1 MSSIFTQDTS
11 AQDSGGLTFIK
22 NYYTK
27 DYPNISFYSK
37 AGIYNS
43 ADNIIKIFTNNID
56 ALTIDANQKVI
67 CNGSLITNLD
77 WNKIDGKPTNFPTSW
92 DNVSGKPSIFATNWD
107 NVSGKPSIFPT
118 NWDNVASKPTYFQ
131 TDWDTTVLNKPL
143 IFTQAQTS
151 NIFTTYNVIQNTQD
165 LISYSKLSGRP
176 SLANVATSG
185 LYNDLSGRPSLAT
198 VATSGLFN
206 DLNGRPSVYPTD
218 WTNVSGK
225 PTNFQSDWNT
235 TVINKPTNF
244 QSDWN
249 STIINRPDIFTKT
262 ETSNNFTTLTQS
274 NILYNNIINNTNS
287 SWILSNNNLY
297 NLNNNIGIGLNNPS
311 YKLDVNGIINA
322 SQFKLNSNTLFEFAP
337 ANAPTFI
344 NGTQSNIDTNNYYIQ
359 YITNGTLTIPVNMS
373 ADVLVVAAGGKGGI
387 SAFSGGGGAG
397 EVVYYPNLQ
406 LLAGVYN
413 INVGIDSST
422 PANRI
427 SKLRLGAT
435 DIITAIGGGNGGLYR
450 VLFSTT
456 TGIIINGNC
465 FYKFNDD
472 ALVAITPATYNV
484 TFGTGT
490 ITLLNTNTSVSVVD
504 KSYPVIRNT
513 TTGANINP
521 DAWYKFDNNTNIGL
535 DSMGVANMTNNGS
548 VTTTTGIKGSLQA
561 VFNGTT
567 NYLSTTT
574 FPNINSKSFSF
585 TFWCKATAVTTQT
598 RPILGYNL
606 GASGV
611 GTRQGLMLYMGAGN
625 QFIIRF
631 GSDDL
636 VYTSP
641 STYQNRLVFFAI
653 TFNITGFVQKLY
665 ENGVEVAT
673 RNAGGGLSM
682 STPGSMAIGR
692 RNYNNTPEY
701 FGGEIDDF
709 RVYNNRVLTVDEI
722 NEIYK
727 GRFTFSDD
735 DTSGGSGGGGGGG
748 NTLSIDNQTGAVSG
762 TPFDVTYS
770 KLTTGANGTSSSG
783 GNGGSALLTGRYTDL
798 ISGLQVGGGG
808 SGANGSSTPVIKTN
822 YGDGGDGNGGN
833 GFQGIVLLKFQ
844 AQFITKFLEYAN
856 YDKLYNKPNLLS
868 QEETSNIF
876 ITSNLL
882 LNNYYNK
889 TETSNVLSN
898 SLNNYFT
905 KDQTS
910 NIFITSND
918 LLNVSNLN
926 NYYNIPT
933 LSNVF
938 TTNSNSSNFQYVFSN
953 ALQLVNNNVINN
965 YYTRTQTSN
974 IFVSSNVIQN
984 SVGLIDYNKLA
995 NIPPGTDLSGY
1006 FTKTQTSNIF
1016 VTSNIIQNSVGL
1028 IDYNKLANIPPG
1040 TDLSGY
1046 FTKNQTSNIF
1056 VSSNVIQNSVGLI
1069 DYNKLA
1075 NLPPGTDLSGYFNK
1089 TQTSNIFVTSNVIQN
1104 SVGFIDYN
1112 NLANKPTIGSGA
1124 GQFWSLDAP
1133 TNVIYNNNT
1142 NGSVVVNGT
1151 TINNGYRFK
1160 VNGNIWCDGSNI
1172 KLSSSTS
1179 GNLMSIQFQ
1188 DSLTGYFSSSGC
1200 SIYKIPTHEFVIM
1213 NYTTSRL
1220 FFGVGG
1226 NIRAILDNANNFSIG
1241 TAVSFPAARLHL
1253 NQTGGAEIKILMTDG
1268 NTGHTGTDGCAIIKQ
1283 SDNHM
1288 NIMNYEANDIIFSTN
1303 GVERM
1308 RINSAGNLN
1317 VTNTATIA
1325 TANITTDNITT
1336 ANITTANI
1344 TGNLK
1349 FPVGVSI
1356 RTNTDNNERFYFT
1369 SSGNSKYNSLT
1380 DHLFTI
1386 NGVPEVTITNSGLLI
1401 SDSLTFFTPTSMLH
1415 IHKASGSSDVMVRLT
1430 DGTFGTGAT
1439 NGLVLWK
1446 DTNQDGK
1453 FWNYQNK
1460 ALIFGTNNAERMRIK
1475 DNGYIGIGDTN
1486 CAGKLTIKSA
1496 YDNANDGIIINATDD
1511 GTANEKYMMKIYP
1524 YVVGSGQVGYRF
1536 RVINSPSGNTT
1547 DAISIDH
1554 TGRTYFNNE
1563 VNMKVNLWNRSSE
1576 GQNRLYYM
1584 NGGRTYFGS
1593 GDGYTWESSG
1603 GAAIAQLTNS
1613 GNFGLPYSGSTKL
1626 SVQSTTY
1633 TISSAYYAY
1642 FNASS
1647 GFNTNVFT
1655 YFSDVCAFFG
1665 STIWVNSWIVSSSDE
1680 RIKKEIEDIND
1691 DYALQKILAIQPKT
1705 YKYRDE
1711 VSKGNKRVYGFIAQ
1725 QIKEVLPD
1733 AVKDDN
1739 KEIIPNIYKFY
1750 TISNDIIT
1758 THEDLRDKL
1767 KVGDKIQYFLEK
1779 SKEMR
1784 ELAIILEITDSYIK
1798 IDKSY
1803 ESNEKIFIYGSE
1815 VSDFHSISKEYIFT
1829 LNVCATQELYRIIQ
1843 QQSSIINDL
1852 KNRIEFLENKLNI

>member
-1 MSSIFTQDTS
+1 MSIFTPDTS
-11 AQDSGGLTFIK
+11 IQLTGNSTNAITY
-22 NYYTK
+22 NTK
-27 DYPNISFYSK
+27 DNPNLAFHSR

-43 ADNIIKIFTNNID
+43 ADNVIKIFTNNAD
-56 ALTIDANQKVI
+56 ALTINSSGQVI
-67 CNGSLITNLD
+67 CNGSLITDISWTN
-77 WNKIDGKPTNFPTSW
+77 IAGKPMYFAASW
-92 DNVSGKPSIFATNWD
+92 NLLDFKPSIFPTNWA
-107 NVSGKPSIFPT
+107 NVDGKPSIFPT
-118 NWDNVASKPTYFQ
+118 NWDNVASKPSIFATNWDNVASKPTNFQ

-143 IFTQAQTS
+143 IFTQTQTS
-151 NIFTTYNVIQNTQD
+151 NIFVTSNVIQNTQD
-165 LISYSKLSGRP
+165 FIDYSKLAGRP
-176 SLANVATSG
+176 SLATVATSG
-185 LYNDLSGRPSLAT
+185 LYNDLNGRPSLAT

-206 DLNGRPSVYPTD
+206 DLSGRPSVYPTD
-218 WTNVSGK
+218 WTNVSL
-225 PTNFQSDWNT
+225 
-235 TVINKPTNF
+235 KPTNF

-249 STIINRPDIFTKT
+249 STIINRPSLATVATSGLYNDLSGKPDIFTKT
-262 ETSNNFTTLTQS
+262 ETSNIFVTS
-274 NILYNNIINNTNS
+274 NLLSNTSNTLYNNV
-287 SWILSNNNLY
+287 NL
-297 NLNNNIGIGLNNPS
+297 
-311 YKLDVNGIINA
+311 
-322 SQFKLNSNTLFEFAP
+322 
-337 ANAPTFI
+337 
-344 NGTQSNIDTNNYYIQ
+344 
-359 YITNGTLTIPVNMS
+359 
-373 ADVLVVAAGGKGGI
+373 
-387 SAFSGGGGAG
+387 
-397 EVVYYPNLQ
+397 
-406 LLAGVYN
+406 
-413 INVGIDSST
+413 
-422 PANRI
+422 
-427 SKLRLGAT
+427 
-435 DIITAIGGGNGGLYR
+435 
-450 VLFSTT
+450 
-456 TGIIINGNC
+456 
-465 FYKFNDD
+465 
-472 ALVAITPATYNV
+472 
-484 TFGTGT
+484 
-490 ITLLNTNTSVSVVD
+490 
-504 KSYPVIRNT
+504 
-513 TTGANINP
+513 
-521 DAWYKFDNNTNIGL
+521 
-535 DSMGVANMTNNGS
+535 
-548 VTTTTGIKGSLQA
+548 
-561 VFNGTT
+561 T
-567 NYLSTTT
+567 NY
-574 FPNINSKSFSF
+574 F
-585 TFWCKATAVTTQT
+585 TRT
-598 RPILGYNL
+598 
-606 GASGV
+606 
-611 GTRQGLMLYMGAGN
+611 
-625 QFIIRF
+625 
-631 GSDDL
+631 
-636 VYTSP
+636 
-641 STYQNRLVFFAI
+641 
-653 TFNITGFVQKLY
+653 
-665 ENGVEVAT
+665 
-673 RNAGGGLSM
+673 
-682 STPGSMAIGR
+682 
-692 RNYNNTPEY
+692 
-701 FGGEIDDF
+701 
-709 RVYNNRVLTVDEI
+709 
-722 NEIYK
+722 
-727 GRFTFSDD
+727 
-735 DTSGGSGGGGGGG
+735 
-748 NTLSIDNQTGAVSG
+748 
-762 TPFDVTYS
+762 
-770 KLTTGANGTSSSG
+770 
-783 GNGGSALLTGRYTDL
+783 
-798 ISGLQVGGGG
+798 
-808 SGANGSSTPVIKTN
+808 
-822 YGDGGDGNGGN
+822 
-833 GFQGIVLLKFQ
+833 
-844 AQFITKFLEYAN
+844 
-856 YDKLYNKPNLLS
+856 
-868 QEETSNIF
+868 ETSNIF
-876 ITSNLL
+876 VTSNLL
-882 LNNYYNK
+882 SN
-889 TETSNVLSN
+889 TSNTLYNNVNLA
-898 SLNNYFT
+898 NYFT
-905 KDQTS
+905 
-910 NIFITSND
+910 
-918 LLNVSNLN
+918 
-926 NYYNIPT
+926 
-933 LSNVF
+933 
-938 TTNSNSSNFQYVFSN
+938 
-953 ALQLVNNNVINN
+953 
-965 YYTRTQTSN
+965 RTE
-974 IFVSSNVIQN
+974 
-984 SVGLIDYNKLA
+984 
-995 NIPPGTDLSGY
+995 
-1006 FTKTQTSNIF
+1006 TSNIF
-1016 VTSNIIQNSVGL
+1016 VTSNI
-1028 IDYNKLANIPPG
+1028 
-1040 TDLSGY
+1040 
-1046 FTKNQTSNIF
+1046 
-1056 VSSNVIQNSVGLI
+1056 
-1069 DYNKLA
+1069 
-1075 NLPPGTDLSGYFNK
+1075 
-1089 TQTSNIFVTSNVIQN
+1089 IQN

-1142 NGSVVVNGT
+1142 DGSVVVNGT

-1188 DSLTGYFSSSGC
+1188 DSSTGYYSSAGC

-1226 NIRAILDNANNFSIG
+1226 NIRAILDNTNNFSIG
-1241 TAVSFPAARLHL
+1241 TAVSYPAARLHL
-1253 NQTGGAEIKILMTDG
+1253 NQTGGAEIKILMTDA

-1288 NIMNYEANDIIFSTN
+1288 NIMNYEGCDIIFSTN
-1303 GVERM
+1303 GTERM

-1344 TGNLK
+1344 TTDNITTANITTANITGNLK
-1349 FPVGVSI
+1349 VPVGVSI
-1356 RTNTDNNERFYFT
+1356 RTNSDNNERFYFT

-1380 DHLFTI
+1380 DHLFTV

-1415 IHKASGSSDVMVRLT
+1415 IHKASGSSDVMMRLT

-1496 YDNANDGIIINATDD
+1496 YDNTNDGIIINATDD

-1576 GQNRLYYM
+1576 GQNRLYFM
-1584 NGGRTYFGS
+1584 NGGRTYFGT

-1647 GFNTNVFT
+1647 GFNTNTFT

-1758 THEDLRDKL
+1758 TNENLRDKL

-1852 KNRIEFLENKLNI
+1852 KNRIEFLENKLNL